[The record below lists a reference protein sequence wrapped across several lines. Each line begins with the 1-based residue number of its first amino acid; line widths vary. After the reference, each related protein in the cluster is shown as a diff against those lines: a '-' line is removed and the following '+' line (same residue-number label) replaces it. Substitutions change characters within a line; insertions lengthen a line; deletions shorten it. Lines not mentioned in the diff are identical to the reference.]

1 MYTER
6 SEWMVIVIDDGL
18 KKYGR
23 FVRKMKRMA
32 AVGRELQRASEC
44 LRAATDIEMALFY
57 SVLMLSTLF
66 CNEVIVPFNTELNL

>member
-1 MYTER
+1 MYVEP
-6 SEWMVIVIDDGL
+6 SEWMVMVIGDGL

-23 FVRKMKRMA
+23 FIRKVKRMA

-57 SVLMLSTLF
+57 SVLTFSTLF
-66 CNEVIVPFNTELNL
+66 CNKVIVPFNTELNL